1 MEELT
6 IKYPKGLELSINLTK
21 AEMEQHLRLMAALK
35 MYELGKISAG
45 KAGELAG
52 LSRPQF
58 FEACGMYRVSIFN
71 YSSEE
76 IENELEQDLAN
87 LRSLIK

>member
-1 MEELT
+1 
-6 IKYPKGLELSINLTK
+6 
-21 AEMEQHLRLMAALK
+21 MEQFLLLMAGLK

-71 YSSEE
+71 YNSEE
-76 IENELEQDLAN
+76 IEDELQQDLAS
-87 LRSLIK
+87 LRSLI